1 MSTTPYIAAHLRA
14 LGSTAFDLGVLL
26 PTDTMIP
33 RRNWTAAQVARA
45 LPWLRAQNFQG
56 AQIFI
61 RPSLDQINAILVD
74 DIPKPQLE
82 RLTLEPAAILET
94 SPGNCQ
100 VWIRL
105 AQTVSIPHA
114 RALARHLQQ
123 LWHGDPGS
131 ADGQHFGRLA
141 GFTNRW
147 PRHQQSDGSYPL
159 VRLLT
164 TQRVLYEPAAIGP
177 GVPEPAA
184 APPRAARRR
193 PNAPCVGSGRWR
205 NFGPIPAM
213 AGIITGRIWRGPRRP
228 CAPAGPRRGSP
239 STSHR
244 PAISPRKDRSLDR
257 TPMCGGRSRRR
268 STWCNR
274 AHNPYF
280 RHRDEEVCLS
290 LCNLSSG
297 LSAPFLVR
305 ICRRTGLR
313 RVGRSRDRRPA
324 GPTREGAGRRGLAL
338 VPARMVDGQ
347 LFVPTVTQHGRYYEA
362 LRPYH
367 ALPGKD

>member
-14 LGSTAFDLGVLL
+14 LGSTEFDLGVLL
-26 PTDTMIP
+26 STDTMIP

-61 RPSLDQINAILVD
+61 RPSLDHINAILVD
-74 DIPKPQLE
+74 DIPKTQLS

-105 AQTVSIPHA
+105 NQTVSIPHA

-147 PRHQQSDGSYPL
+147 PRHQQPDGTFPL

-164 TQRVLYEPAAIGP
+164 TQRIVHDPETICPWI
-177 GVPEPAA
+177 PEPKSP
-184 APPRAARRR
+184 APLTTSFPQTFTLRPLEDFWTDPRYGGDYHRADLA
-193 PNAPCVGSGRWR
+193 W
-205 NFGPIPAM
+205 AM
-213 AGIITGRIWRGPRRP
+213 A
-228 CAPAGPRRGSP
+228 
-239 STSHR
+239 
-244 PAISPRKDRSLDR
+244 
-257 TPMCGGRSRRR
+257 
-268 STWCNR
+268 
-274 AHNPYF
+274 
-280 RHRDEEVCLS
+280 
-290 LCNLSSG
+290 
-297 LSAPFLVR
+297 
-305 ICRRTGLR
+305 
-313 RVGRSRDRRPA
+313 
-324 GPTREGAGRRGLAL
+324 
-338 VPARMVDGQ
+338 
-347 LFVPTVTQHGRYYEA
+347 A
-362 LRPYH
+362 LRAGWTTTMVAQHLESARDLSKKGSEPRQKAYVNRT
-367 ALPGKD
+367 AAKAQQLVQQSA